1 MFRLY
6 TIKRNVTKVYIHV
19 LSLISTAIVAKNM
32 KQALV
37 EASLSNP
44 QEHIQKCEAWTKK
57 KPHEININY
66 EQMSIWIGYDFRNA

>member
-1 MFRLY
+1 VFRLY

-19 LSLISTAIVAKNM
+19 PSLISTAIVAKNM

-44 QEHIQKCEAWTKK
+44 QEHIQKCEA
-57 KPHEININY
+57 
-66 EQMSIWIGYDFRNA
+66 